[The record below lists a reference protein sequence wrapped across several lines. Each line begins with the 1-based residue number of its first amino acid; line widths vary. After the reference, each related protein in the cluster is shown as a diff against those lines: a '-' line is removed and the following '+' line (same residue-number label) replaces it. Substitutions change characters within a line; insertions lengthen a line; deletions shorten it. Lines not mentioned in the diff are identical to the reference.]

1 VHAAAVSVVH
11 ADNEVPKLLESAL
24 HDVGLAY
31 YPKGSDAA
39 QENGLRL
46 MASRVLSGHLTP
58 IALAA
63 WAHATFDHGTLELV
77 ERLVELD
84 DIYDTLEYRDLTAD
98 DLDADVVA
106 EARTI
111 TTLDSVVPAPWA

>member
-1 VHAAAVSVVH
+1 MREAVALWYVGEGTAAGIVYAACELLVAELDGPSLCMLAAVSVVH
-11 ADNEVPKLLESAL
+11 ADEEVPKLVESGL

-63 WAHATFDHGTLELV
+63 WAHATFDHGTLE
-77 ERLVELD
+77 
-84 DIYDTLEYRDLTAD
+84 
-98 DLDADVVA
+98 
-106 EARTI
+106 
-111 TTLDSVVPAPWA
+111 